1 MCGINGVYQRD
12 SVKDSVAK
20 VQEMNKVT
28 HQRGPDHEAIYEDE
42 SVVLGH
48 NRLAIIDLD
57 DKANQ
62 PFISADEN
70 IILTYNGELYNYIS
84 LKNQLSS
91 NYDFKTKSD
100 TEVIV
105 AAYKQWGIKMLEKFN
120 GMFALALWDKSKNHF
135 YLCRDRLGIKPL
147 YYKELNKA
155 ILFSSSIK
163 ALKTFSCDDFS
174 INDSS
179 ISSFLS
185 YGTIHSPDTII
196 NGIKQLPRASYYFAS
211 EEQSEIVEYWSFF
224 DTSFSLR
231 TYEDTISK
239 TRELLISA
247 VEKRLVSDVP
257 YGVFLSGGIDS
268 SILVAAASK
277 LSAKTVNTFSV
288 VFGEKLFDER
298 NYSQIIASKYKTN
311 HSELSIDPNDVLNR
325 IEEPFIGM
333 DHPTIDGINTYFI
346 ADAVSKQGFKMALSG
361 TGADELFAGYPVFKQ
376 ATQLASKKWLYS
388 FPPQLRNW
396 SGKLWKMYDP
406 SPLVEK
412 KADILNQRIL
422 ELAYYYPIFRRVFS
436 LDKIDE
442 LVNVNT
448 KDFKSYPF
456 KWGLHELEPKRRG
469 ASYPFLSKI
478 TTLEMETYLQNVL
491 LRDADQ
497 MGMANS
503 LEIRVPFLDHELV
516 EFVLSIPDN
525 YKYPKYPKKILVDA
539 TKGWLPDE
547 IIHRKK
553 MGFVFPWELWMKN
566 ELKDFCAKSISYL
579 ECNSVFNMNVI
590 NGIWNDFLKGKSNV
604 SWLQI
609 WTLVVMGKW
618 MKNNN
623 IDYV

>member
-28 HQRGPDHEAIYEDE
+28 HLRGPDHVAIYEDE
-42 SVVLGH
+42 NVVLGH

-62 PFISADEN
+62 PFISKDKT

-84 LKNQLSS
+84 LKKQLSS

-105 AAYKQWGIKMLEKFN
+105 AAYKQWGIKMLDKFN

-163 ALKTFSCDDFS
+163 ALKSFLCDDFS
-174 INDSS
+174 INDRS

-211 EEQSEIVEYWSFF
+211 EEQSEVVEYWSFF
-224 DTSFSLR
+224 DTNFSSL
-231 TYEDTISK
+231 TYKDTISK

-277 LSAKTVNTFSV
+277 LSKKNINTFSV
-288 VFGEKLFDER
+288 VFGEEAFDER

-311 HSELSIDPNDVLNR
+311 HTELSIDPVDVLNR
-325 IEEPFIGM
+325 IEEPFSGM

-396 SGKLWKMYDP
+396 SGKLLKTYDS
-406 SPLVEK
+406 SPIAEK

-422 ELAYYYPIFRRVFS
+422 ELAYYYPIFRRIFS
-436 LDKIDE
+436 IDKIGK
-442 LVNVNT
+442 LVNINT
-448 KDFKSYPF
+448 KDFKSHPY

-478 TTLEMETYLQNVL
+478 STLEMETYLQNVL

-525 YKYPKYPKKILVDA
+525 YKYPEYPKKLLVDA

-547 IIHRKK
+547 IIYRKK

-566 ELKDFCAKSISYL
+566 ELKYFCANSISYL
-579 ECNSVFNMNVI
+579 ECNSVFNMKLI
-590 NGIWNDFLKGKSNV
+590 NDIWNDFLKGKPNV

-609 WTLVVMGKW
+609 WTLVVIGKW